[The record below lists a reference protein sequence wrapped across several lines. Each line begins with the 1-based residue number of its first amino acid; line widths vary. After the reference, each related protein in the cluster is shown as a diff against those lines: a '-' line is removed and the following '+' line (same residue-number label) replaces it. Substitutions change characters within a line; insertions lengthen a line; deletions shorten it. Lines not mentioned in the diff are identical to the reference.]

1 MAFDFEDMRA
11 AVEAYPAASVDLEI
25 VDVVVPGSVINVN
38 ERPSFRV
45 KVTNRGALEMTGV
58 TLRIKG
64 LNGATVKQNGA
75 AAPFVPEF
83 VTSTSQLGT
92 VAAHG
97 GTQTTNGS
105 PFAFTAPGT
114 PQPSKN
120 LVQVTLENHD
130 YTLNHILNG
139 HSDPLPGGPPKGT
152 FAAAVEPL

>member
-11 AVEAYPAASVDLEI
+11 AVEGYPAASVDLEI

-75 AAPFVPEF
+75 AAPFVSEF
-83 VTSTSQLGT
+83 VTSTSQLAT

-97 GTQTTNGS
+97 GEQTTNGS
-105 PFAFTAPGT
+105 PFAFTAPGSA
-114 PQPSKN
+114 QPSKN

-130 YTLNHILNG
+130 FTLNHILSG